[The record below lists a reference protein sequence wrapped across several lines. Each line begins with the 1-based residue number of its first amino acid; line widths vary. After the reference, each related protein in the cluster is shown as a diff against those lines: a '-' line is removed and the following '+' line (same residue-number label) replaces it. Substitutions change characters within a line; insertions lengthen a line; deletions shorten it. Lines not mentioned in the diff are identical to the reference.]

1 MHKLAPKQLIALNFT
16 VAFLL
21 RIIFLF
27 YGLYHDSYVES
38 LENKAQNLTLDHKP
52 IPKYT
57 DIDYEV
63 FSDGARHMYEVI
75 YTTLNKGIFYF
86 FQFFK

>member
-1 MHKLAPKQLIALNFT
+1 MHKLSSKQKIALNFT

-21 RIIFLF
+21 RIVFLL

-38 LENKAQNLTLDHKP
+38 LENKAQNQTLDQESKP

-63 FSDGARHMYEVI
+63 FSDGARHMYEVSFSS
-75 YTTLNKGIFYF
+75 GS
-86 FQFFK
+86 